1 MDSAQSDVHRLS
13 FSVGSAH
20 FYFWSSPGIYR
31 QWEEYTTLPATSC
44 KCLIT
49 HGFFFLIC
57 IFIGASVYLR
67 FCASSHLFLSCCGS
81 FLSSHGLIVL
91 FSFLTGVLATSFYH
105 PVYSAVTSNWLCLQF
120 SPLCSGSKRYLSS
133 TGADGTICFWQWD
146 ARTLKFGWETQD
158 AAHTVPTVSPAQVLF
173 TPFTSTCCSA
183 LCAHVL
189 FFIIVCVW
197 NMVNILCCML
207 SWCLCRMQN
216 ILLGYWS

>member
-1 MDSAQSDVHRLS
+1 MAQSVVHRHS
-13 FSVGSAH
+13 FSVGSGH
-20 FYFWSSPGIYR
+20 FYFWSSHGIHR
-31 QWEEYTTLPATSC
+31 QWEEYTALPATSC

-49 HGFFFLIC
+49 HCFFCLHIYRCICLFEVLC
-57 IFIGASVYLR
+57 IFSPLPLL
-67 FCASSHLFLSCCGS
+67 SWKLFKLTWMNCP
-81 FLSSHGLIVL
+81 

-189 FFIIVCVW
+189 FFIVVCVW
-197 NMVNILCCML
+197 YMLNILCCML
-207 SWCLCRMQN
+207 SWCLCLMQN
-216 ILLGYWS
+216 ILLDYWS